1 MVMRPEEAEVP
12 LVREAMSKDL
22 NYSDPDTSVCDIART
37 LRSDDRGS
45 VIIKEGDEIKG
56 MVTNSDV
63 VNDFVVAGKGD
74 KARDIMTK
82 EIITI
87 SPGMDIEDAAM
98 IMVEEGIERLV
109 VMEGGDLI
117 GIISQD
123 DIMKVRPRLYLDITQ
138 GHKLGAENVEME
150 FEEREVGKCESC
162 ENYSESLGE
171 VNGNLLC
178 AECREEMNFA

>member
-1 MVMRPEEAEVP
+1 MRNPRVAPFGQEAGKEGSPDRINSPVIITKKINRIVMVMRPEEAEVP

-87 SPGMDIEDAAM
+87 SPGMGVSQGSKKFSP
-98 IMVEEGIERLV
+98 VEP
-109 VMEGGDLI
+109 
-117 GIISQD
+117 S
-123 DIMKVRPRLYLDITQ
+123 RP
-138 GHKLGAENVEME
+138 
-150 FEEREVGKCESC
+150 
-162 ENYSESLGE
+162 
-171 VNGNLLC
+171 
-178 AECREEMNFA
+178 